1 MGAAAA
7 AQTCPYLPTEES
19 WKSGK
24 VRPSAFQGPTGARQ
38 DSWHDADALTKLKRD
53 LAACVSCVTGGC
65 LATSSMGRRAP
76 VANTELCSSSS
87 RDHLALS
94 MGALRPRR
102 PAGYLSLADV
112 TTLCAQ
118 SDVLSVL
125 QPSCVVNNGDPM
137 TNTRGNLRPYWPALP
152 CVDPLKY
159 VHRVGRAGRYGRKA
173 FVLTVLHGN
182 L

>member
-1 MGAAAA
+1 MMPVSSYM
-7 AQTCPYLPTEES
+7 QHMHLLC
-19 WKSGK
+19 
-24 VRPSAFQGPTGARQ
+24 
-38 DSWHDADALTKLKRD
+38 RD
-53 LAACVSCVTGGC
+53 FWVG
-65 LATSSMGRRAP
+65 
-76 VANTELCSSSS
+76 
-87 RDHLALS
+87 
-94 MGALRPRR
+94 RR

-137 TNTRGNLRPYWPALP
+137 TNTRGNLRPYRPALP

-173 FVLTVLHGN
+173 FVLTLLHGN